1 MGNQKM
7 NDQWDTV
14 LNYGPA
20 TFLNRPY
27 IPCKTEAIQK
37 MEAKAA
43 ILGFPY
49 DGTTIVRTGSMMGPR
64 RVRELSELYIP
75 YSMEYDVDIVEKY
88 GLVDC
93 GDINVKLGNA
103 YETIQ
108 RGKNRVLEILR
119 AGAMPVLIGGEHTSP
134 MIPALAFKEFT
145 PKADYGFIIF
155 DSHLDT
161 AMDVGGDPWNHCCP
175 VPRVL
180 ETGIFNPKNLVIIG
194 PGGSMNP
201 KAELEYVR
209 SHGLTLFTNRDIY
222 REGIE
227 AITAKAV
234 EIASKNTDGVYITF
248 DMDVLEATYTPG
260 TCAPTPGGMTTR
272 EMIQAIDILGQMNLI
287 GFDVAEIAP
296 PYDHSDIT
304 ALTAARFI
312 VDMLAS
318 RARYV

>member
-1 MGNQKM
+1 MTTTA

-14 LNYGPA
+14 LHYGPA

-27 IPCKTEAIQK
+27 VQCQADAIK
-37 MEAKAA
+37 ACGSKAA
-43 ILGFPY
+43 ILGFPF
-49 DGTTIVRTGSMMGPR
+49 DCTTIVRTGATMGPR

-88 GLVDC
+88 GLIDC

-103 YETIQ
+103 YESLQ
-108 RGKNRVLEILR
+108 RGKNLVLEILK
-119 AGAMPVLIGGEHTSP
+119 AGAMPIIIGGEHTVP

-145 PKADYGFIIF
+145 PNANYGFIIF

-180 ETGIFNPKNLVIIG
+180 ETGVFNPKNAVIIG

-201 KAELEYVR
+201 KAELDYVR
-209 SHGLTLFTNRDIY
+209 NNNITLFTNKDIY
-222 REGIE
+222 RDGIIE
-227 AITAKAV
+227 VTKKAV
-234 EIASKNTDGVYITF
+234 EVASAGTDGVYVTF
-248 DMDVLEATYTPG
+248 DMDALEACYTPG

-272 EMIQAIDILGQMNLI
+272 EMIQAIDILGELNLI
-287 GFDVAEIAP
+287 GFDVSEIAP
-296 PYDHSDIT
+296 AYDHSDIS
-304 ALTAARFI
+304 ALTAARFV
-312 VDMLAS
+312 VDTLAS
-318 RARYV
+318 RARYL